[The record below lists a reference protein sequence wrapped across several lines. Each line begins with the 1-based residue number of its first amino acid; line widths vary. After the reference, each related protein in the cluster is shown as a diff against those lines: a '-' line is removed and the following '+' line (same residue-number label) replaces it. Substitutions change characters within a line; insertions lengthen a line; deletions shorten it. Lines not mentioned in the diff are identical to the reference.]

1 MHLQVQQITSP
12 PAYRGRNVVATVQLT
27 IHAVAD
33 HTFTISGIS
42 VMRGEDA
49 LFLRMP
55 KIKDE
60 RGVFVPFISL
70 SAKMKR
76 AIDDA
81 VLPAVEK
88 WLRGSSVRQIE
99 NDGGAR

>member
-1 MHLQVQQITSP
+1 MHFQIQQITPP
-12 PAYRGRNVVATVQLT
+12 PAYRARNVLAIVQLT

-33 HTFTISGIS
+33 HTFTIEGIS
-42 VMRGEDA
+42 IMKGPDA

-55 KIKDE
+55 KVRDDS
-60 RGVFVPFISL
+60 GAYVPFISL

-76 AIDDA
+76 AIDDV

-88 WLRGSSVRQIE
+88 WLAAQTSAQSEVSRG
-99 NDGGAR
+99 